1 MSNQE
6 TEERSNREQGGGG
19 RDRVREEEGK
29 EVREE
34 GGQGQGPGPGEG
46 EEGAVEV
53 SSASTPDLPVDGANG
68 KRIGPWDSPVFS
80 RQTALADRLSNPA
93 QPRSSH
99 RPHTPV
105 ITASLANP
113 ATIRSPYASS
123 AAISNS
129 NGRPRG
135 ANANANNHTYTS
147 GSRMSSAKSAPPGSG
162 WSSPRRDGSPRRQL
176 STPRYGSV
184 SPRRQPPLFP
194 TPSNTRKV
202 SEQELDGIVMRVTRP
217 TVASRGG
224 VDLLD
229 KDFTYIKPRRLKTLP
244 VVPGLERRYM
254 GLQVVDTDKMQ
265 EIVSRLTRMTSA
277 YTAKFAPNR
286 NVWIDMEPGA
296 HMVQRGNAQSV

>member
-6 TEERSNREQGGGG
+6 TEERSDRVQGGEG
-19 RDRVREEEGK
+19 RDRGREEEVK

-34 GGQGQGPGPGEG
+34 GGQGQGD
-46 EEGAVEV
+46 EGAVEV

-68 KRIGPWDSPVFS
+68 KRIRPWDTPVFS

-93 QPRSSH
+93 LPRSSH
-99 RPHTPV
+99 RPHTPL
-105 ITASLANP
+105 ITASLADP
-113 ATIRSPYASS
+113 ATIRSPYESS

-129 NGRPRG
+129 NSRPRG
-135 ANANANNHTYTS
+135 ANANANANSHTYTS

-202 SEQELDGIVMRVTRP
+202 SEQELDSIVMRVTRP

-254 GLQVVDTDKMQ
+254 GLQVVDQDKMQ